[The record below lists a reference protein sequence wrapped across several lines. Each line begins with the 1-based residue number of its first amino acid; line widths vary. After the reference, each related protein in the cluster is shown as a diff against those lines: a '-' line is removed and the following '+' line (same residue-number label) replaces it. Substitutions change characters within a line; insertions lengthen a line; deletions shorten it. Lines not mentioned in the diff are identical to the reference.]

1 MTCPTLNRFLAWDHT
16 LLAQL
21 ALDLHNDNQML
32 LKRLRSLTC
41 AAEYADCATE
51 AGLVST
57 TALTATE
64 AE

>member
-1 MTCPTLNRFLAWDHT
+1 MTCPPVNRFLAWDHA

-41 AAEYADCATE
+41 DAGPADSATE
-51 AGLVST
+51 VGLVST
-57 TALTATE
+57 TALTAVGVE
-64 AE
+64 